1 MCIHLCTSFLFHF
14 ALCFSD
20 EYETIVNS
28 RDDIAPVGY
37 LRFTK
42 IHLQEKDVSSEYHN
56 CKFVYITIRT
66 DKIKI
71 KICFIRTEN
80 WRN

>member
-1 MCIHLCTSFLFHF
+1 MFPFLCMYNLNKFFLFHF
-14 ALCFSD
+14 VLCLSD

-42 IHLQEKDVSSEYHN
+42 VHLQEKDVSFN
-56 CKFVYITIRT
+56 IM
-66 DKIKI
+66 
-71 KICFIRTEN
+71 
-80 WRN
+80 